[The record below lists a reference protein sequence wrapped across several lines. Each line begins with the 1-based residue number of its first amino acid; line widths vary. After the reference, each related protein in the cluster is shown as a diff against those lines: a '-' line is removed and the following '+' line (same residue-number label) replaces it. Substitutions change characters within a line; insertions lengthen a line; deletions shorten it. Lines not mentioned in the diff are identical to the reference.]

1 MEESIQF
8 TYQRN
13 LNYTYLVY
21 GQVLNEDHYELQ
33 MLVNNRIPGM
43 LACHMQKVDG
53 MVYLYYDISSKQ
65 SIEQI
70 FEKTKMNY
78 SLLKALFFQIKNVL
92 VQLDE
97 YLLPSGCL
105 MTLPKM
111 IYMNPEQQEFYF
123 CLVLQE
129 QSMEMPFQKLL
140 EFILEY
146 VDYNDEKAVAAAYA
160 CYKRLNQ
167 ENASFG
173 KIYEEVFEERNVK
186 EKSSAIE
193 KEVYKE
199 VAGEMKKN
207 DSYDS
212 QKKEQKAVLED
223 EEIFLDEEEK
233 NPAAEMIGAVIEILE
248 NKPVKSILLIML
260 FGMVFIVFAGI
271 FYQMGKEKICAA
283 VLVDFIIGGFL
294 IYRRQ
299 KQPQNAVQE
308 EGEFFVMN
316 EPESIPQSDT
326 GEDAVQMTIQEV
338 REDKPVYGQTVFMEN
353 PDRKIVHRLEPS
365 DRQFETFSIQTYPFV
380 IGKLEGAVDGIVQ
393 HETVSRIHCKIDYE
407 EERYYVVDLNSTNGT
422 LVNGELLEG
431 NERRELRPGDVLGLG
446 EAGYTFL

>member
-1 MEESIQF
+1 MEESVQY

-13 LNYTYLVY
+13 LNHTYLVY
-21 GQVLNEDHYELQ
+21 EQVLNEDHYEVQ
-33 MLVNNRIPGM
+33 MLVNNKIPGI
-43 LACHMQKVDG
+43 LACHIQKVDG

-65 SIEQI
+65 PIEQM
-70 FEKTKMNY
+70 FGKTKMNY
-78 SLLKALFFQIKNVL
+78 GLLKALFLQIKNVL

-105 MTLPKM
+105 MTFPKM
-111 IYMNPEQQEFYF
+111 IYMNPEQQKFYF

-160 CYKRLNQ
+160 CYKRLSQ

-173 KIYEEVFEERNVK
+173 NVYEEVFEERNIQ
-186 EKSSAIE
+186 EESSAAE
-193 KEVYKE
+193 KEVDKE
-199 VAGEMKKN
+199 TSGEMKKS
-207 DSYDS
+207 DLYGGLR
-212 QKKEQKAVLED
+212 KEGKSELAD
-223 EEIFLDEEEK
+223 EEIFLDEEVK
-233 NPAAEMIGAVIEILE
+233 NPMAEMIGAVREALR
-248 NKPVKSILLIML
+248 NRLTKNILLAML

-271 FYQMGKEKICAA
+271 FYQVGKEKICAA
-283 VLVDFIIGGFL
+283 VFVDLVTGGFL

-299 KQPQNAVQE
+299 KQPQYAVQE
-308 EGEFFVMN
+308 EGEFFVMGGS
-316 EPESIPQSDT
+316 EDIPQTDT
-326 GEDAVQMTIQEV
+326 GDEAVKVTVQEI
-338 REDKPVYGQTVFMEN
+338 RGDKPVYGETVFMES
-353 PDRKIVHRLEPS
+353 PERKIVRRLEPS
-365 DRQFETFSIQTYPFV
+365 DKQFASFSIQTYPFV

-393 HETVSRIHCKIDYE
+393 HETVSRIHCRIDYE
-407 EERYYVVDLNSTNGT
+407 EKRYYVVDLNSTNGT

-431 NERRELRPGDVLGLG
+431 NEQREIRPGDVLGLG